1 MDLNTAVTVRR
12 TGESCGHAETCFVG
26 VVFIFTSARLNSQ
39 LSIRDRNIRADG
51 VEILTRIE

>member
-1 MDLNTAVTVRR
+1 
-12 TGESCGHAETCFVG
+12 VG

-39 LSIRDRNIRADG
+39 LSIRDRNIRVDG